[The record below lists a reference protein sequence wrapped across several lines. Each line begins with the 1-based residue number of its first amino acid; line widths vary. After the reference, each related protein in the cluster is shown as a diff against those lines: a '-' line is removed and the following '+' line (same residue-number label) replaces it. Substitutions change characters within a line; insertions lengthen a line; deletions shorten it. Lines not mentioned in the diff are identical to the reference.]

1 MKIRRELKYATFEY
15 DDEDK
20 TILIET
26 RSDAT
31 PDKNTV
37 FNPTAGE
44 CCEGQCNGHIETDEA
59 YAKRVAELDPPLNG
73 RIHLNKTYA
82 FALLRFVVRISQRNW
97 FRKAKK

>member
-20 TILIET
+20 SILIET

-31 PDKNTV
+31 P
-37 FNPTAGE
+37 P
-44 CCEGQCNGHIETDEA
+44 QGHVESDLE
-59 YAKRVAELDPPLNG
+59 YAERVANEDPPING
-73 RIHLNKTYA
+73 RIYLNKSYA

>member
-15 DDEDK
+15 DEEDR

-31 PDKNTV
+31 AARGWIH
-37 FNPTAGE
+37 NPTAGE
-44 CCEGQCNGHIETDEA
+44 CCEGHCEGHIETDEQ
-59 YAKRVAELDPPLNG
+59 YAERVAKIDPPLSG
-73 RIHLNKTYA
+73 RIHLNATYA

-97 FRKAKK
+97 FRKVKK

>member
-31 PDKNTV
+31 PDKNYDV
-37 FNPTAGE
+37 E
-44 CCEGQCNGHIETDEA
+44 GHIETDEE